1 MFSKVLVANR
11 GEIAKRI
18 FTACR
23 ELGVTSVAIYSDAD
37 AGAQWVLAADE
48 AYPLG
53 GTTAAESYLDMS
65 KVIGIAKANGI
76 EAIHPGYGFLS
87 ENPSQQVRSF
97 VGPDFLA
104 DWAAEPAFDFLVFS
118 GLEICGPADLQ
129 PRTAFK
135 SKSVDQYG

>member
-1 MFSKVLVANR
+1 MFKKVLVANR

-53 GTTAAESYLDMS
+53 GTTAAESYLDIA
-65 KVIGIAKANGI
+65 KVIGIAKANGV

-87 ENPSQQVRSF
+87 ENAGFAAQCAEAGVAFIGQRPDTLSQFGDKAAAKPWQV
-97 VGPDFLA
+97 
-104 DWAAEPAFDFLVFS
+104 
-118 GLEICGPADLQ
+118 
-129 PRTAFK
+129 
-135 SKSVDQYG
+135 